1 MGGKCPLCKKR
12 VRKWNMDHNHETGET
27 FGPVCGNCNTKLL
40 AWSFHD
46 PEIASNLLEYLT
58 NPPVRKMFG
67 NRYVTAKKVT
77 QTNSSAK
84 YRDAGRFPH
93 GKKRQPRRKK

>member
-1 MGGKCPLCKKR
+1 MCKKR